1 MLTSHLVK
9 RAFFSYLTL
18 HGRKVVCWALP
29 SKITL
34 IGNLITPPIKP
45 PRSHRAKGWWG
56 ESSAPT
62 WANLTN
68 QPLYRERT
76 APKVEFIIFSIKSI
90 AWLHYY
96 WLCTLTWHPGGKHR
110 CTRLRTRPALTL
122 TFTDTC
128 TWNFSRKILVFIITL
143 SFSKCGFAINFVSV
157 ASAEKK
163 VRNFTSWSCEPR
175 LLRFYSSDEH
185 SESIRTGG
193 QPLAV
198 WTGRWNLSTGRPRVP
213 PSAVSACIR
222 HTRMSRLRMQNRCD
236 ATVWRRVKGVC
247 CIRFVYAKGNRANWI
262 DFLTSCSTEIYT
274 F

>member
-1 MLTSHLVK
+1 MPPGAPRSMFGPQLDQTAQVDLM
-9 RAFFSYLTL
+9 RAFDQFRFVFSSFMPIKLNL
-18 HGRKVVCWALP
+18 HGCLLHT
-29 SKITL
+29 SLSGLFFL
-34 IGNLITPPIKP
+34 ISHCTEGRSFAGRFPVKSHWSEIWLRHRLNP

-128 TWNFSRKILVFIITL
+128 TSNFSRKILVFYNHVVL
-143 SFSKCGFAINFVSV
+143 
-157 ASAEKK
+157 
-163 VRNFTSWSCEPR
+163 
-175 LLRFYSSDEH
+175 
-185 SESIRTGG
+185 
-193 QPLAV
+193 
-198 WTGRWNLSTGRPRVP
+198 
-213 PSAVSACIR
+213 
-222 HTRMSRLRMQNRCD
+222 
-236 ATVWRRVKGVC
+236 
-247 CIRFVYAKGNRANWI
+247 
-262 DFLTSCSTEIYT
+262 
-274 F
+274 